1 MQANENE
8 LSGKVI
14 PPQLIRTLMTAI
26 MLNER
31 RTSGVIDLGLMF
43 ESKTRNNTD
52 ILSRGTRNKNQFHNA
67 NKLSLSFLFV

>member
-1 MQANENE
+1 
-8 LSGKVI
+8 
-14 PPQLIRTLMTAI
+14 MTAI

-31 RTSGVIDLGLMF
+31 RTSGVIDLGSRF